1 MKLLS
6 PAMTTAS
13 IQDLNFKQ
21 AFATVS
27 LSREPINALIFWIR
41 FWILL

>member
-1 MKLLS
+1 MKWLS
-6 PAMTTAS
+6 LAMAAS

-27 LSREPINALIFWIR
+27 LSRETINALIFWIR

>member
-1 MKLLS
+1 MNRLS
-6 PAMTTAS
+6 PAMTAS

>member
-1 MKLLS
+1 MKSLS
-6 PAMTTAS
+6 PAMTAS

-27 LSREPINALIFWIR
+27 LSREPATAFIFWIR
-41 FWILL
+41 PSILF